1 MTFDEPQR
9 YLAGV
14 LRYFASAA
22 VGVAVVWAFNNKHD
36 IVESVLQQAL
46 PKGAVHSNWTL
57 LGLLGVLGLVTYF
70 VHRIGVH
77 WLVTYCILR
86 FLRRHNPDVPSALE
100 LDFARWRR
108 RGESQ
113 SSPERSVQSALD
125 EMNAA
130 AHFLYCSAWSSL
142 LVASFLYRVGSEHLD
157 LKRGFIP
164 VILAFLILGFI
175 GDIRA
180 ARYDIA
186 AYKQFKW

>member
-22 VGVAVVWAFNNKHD
+22 VGVAVVSAFNKQHD
-36 IVESVLQQAL
+36 VVESVLQQAL
-46 PKGAVHSNWTL
+46 PKGAVYSNWTL

-70 VHRIGVH
+70 SHRIGFH
-77 WLVTYCILR
+77 WIVTCCILR
-86 FLRRHNPDVPSALE
+86 LRRLCRPDVPTARE

-108 RGESQ
+108 RGASK
-113 SSPERSVQSALD
+113 SNPERAVQSALD

-142 LVASFLYRVGSEHLD
+142 LVAGFLYRAGEQLE
-157 LKRGFIP
+157 LKPGFTRA
-164 VILAFLILGFI
+164 ILAFLFLGLI

-180 ARYDIA
+180 ALYDIE
-186 AYKQFKW
+186 AYKQFKS